1 MVCFAESS
9 KDAVGL
15 IRKNLESL
23 QIGDGFEILSRNSAK
38 AIADLERRGIAVNF
52 VFLDPPYRMTNLY
65 RETLEQLASTR
76 FSAKALVIVEHEK
89 NFDPGDEF
97 GCLRRIRNLRQGDS
111 GLSFYK
117 RELSGV

>member
-1 MVCFAESS
+1 MVYFAESS

-15 IRKNLESL
+15 IRKNLDSL
-23 QIGDGFEILSRNSAK
+23 QIGDGFEILSRTSAK
-38 AIADLERRGIAVNF
+38 AIADLERRGIAANF
-52 VFLDPPYRMTNLY
+52 VFLDPPYRMNNLY

-117 RELSGV
+117 REPSGA